1 MRKIISIILCLF
13 WMGLIFYNSSNTGLE
28 SNKKSYQI
36 LNDIKIIYHK
46 VEDKVKNN
54 STKVYENNINEEK
67 KKVNNVVEK
76 KITKSKNEDNKY
88 SRNEKFNLF
97 LRKNAHA
104 FEYLILAMLL
114 GNAFYSF
121 RIKPED
127 AIIYILFICLF
138 YAVTDEYH
146 QLFVKGRT
154 SSIQDVLI
162 DFTGGVF
169 GMVLYYKFRKMKLKR
184 GKNYRYK
191 IYK

>member
-1 MRKIISIILCLF
+1 
-13 WMGLIFYNSSNTGLE
+13 MGLIFYNSSNTGLE